1 MTFAPSPCMKV
12 VHVLNMGTARLHSFP
27 LSPDESVNSL
37 QTRVERET
45 GVAARDQEILLKVG
59 VSLDPRKPA
68 RQCVTEGLVRERERE
83 KERERKRKRETERE
97 RESVRGDPLRK

>member
-68 RQCVTEGLVRERERE
+68 RQCVTEGLVRERE
-83 KERERKRKRETERE
+83 KEQECVCSQVLEAL
-97 RESVRGDPLRK
+97 SLDSY